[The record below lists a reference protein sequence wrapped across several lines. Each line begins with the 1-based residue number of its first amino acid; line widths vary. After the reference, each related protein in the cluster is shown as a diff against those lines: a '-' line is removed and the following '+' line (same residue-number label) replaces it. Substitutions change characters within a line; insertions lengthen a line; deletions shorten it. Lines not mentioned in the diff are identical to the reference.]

1 MEKNDKLIFLG
12 GLESSLW
19 LNNGKKLSRNFRHG
33 YRVYDSRGLANT
45 LPSSSIGGLGGNSGL
60 YLVCEVNNEF
70 SNSGR

>member
-19 LNNGKKLSRNFRHG
+19 LNNGKRLSRNFRQG

-60 YLVCEVNNEF
+60 YLVIEVDNEF

>member
-1 MEKNDKLIFLG
+1 MKEIGLIFLG

-19 LNNGKKLSRNFRHG
+19 LNNGKKLSRNFRQG

-60 YLVCEVNNEF
+60 YLVIEVDNEF
-70 SNSGR
+70 SNSRR